1 MSKPIN
7 VYSTPDLRQ
16 TLDEALPSTFQ
27 RLGFTQSFGLIDTK
41 LILGYSI
48 AVVAGISF
56 LLDKKFK
63 FEESLVYQKLLVAS
77 YAILSGAFW
86 WFCKYVEKG
95 AKYSGT
101 AKDRKISVKTK
112 MDKYDFNYQVLVR
125 DNHGRSVE
133 NVLPANTVF
142 TEAGYLQADKLFN
155 WFEQQ
160 LDSLA
165 KKAK

>member
-16 TLDEALPSTFQ
+16 TLDEALPAVFQ

-56 LLDKKFK
+56 LLDKKLK
-63 FEESLVYQKLLVAS
+63 FEESLMYQKILVAS

-95 AKYSGT
+95 IKYSGIS
-101 AKDRKISVKTK
+101 KDRKVLVETK
-112 MDKYDFNYQVLVR
+112 MAKYDVNYQVVIR
-125 DNHGRSVE
+125 DNHNRSVE
-133 NVLPANTVF
+133 SVLLANTVF
-142 TEAGYLQADKLFN
+142 NEAGYLQSDKLFA